1 MGRMICERPI
11 SGLKVNGDW
20 IDVTF
25 TIRRDDF
32 DKFVFGFDKD
42 KRYTFVGHIMIEQRE
57 KD

>member
-42 KRYTFVGHIMIEQRE
+42 KRYTFVGYIMIEQRE

>member
-1 MGRMICERPI
+1 MGRMIEQRPI

-32 DKFVFGFDKD
+32 DKYVFGFGKD
-42 KRYTFVGHIMIEQRE
+42 KRYTFVGSIMIEQRDG
-57 KD
+57 K